1 MVFVNHRL
9 KVVPNRIAT
18 AEEFAALPPGIRLKV
33 RDALNSNI
41 DLIKSFV
48 DENPGD
54 FLEEELKIVDSWRHL
69 IAGQFYVFRNL
80 KKYTIFLSMTD
91 PAIAFGVL
99 ALSQPFEDL
108 IGPDLPVMTETVLL
122 PFKDKIIYDGLMSSY
137 RISLGPGM
145 RRLLNENYKE
155 TKAKLGIVTVL
166 PMVRIK
172 S

>member
-1 MVFVNHRL
+1 
-9 KVVPNRIAT
+9 
-18 AEEFAALPPGIRLKV
+18 
-33 RDALNSNI
+33 
-41 DLIKSFV
+41 
-48 DENPGD
+48 
-54 FLEEELKIVDSWRHL
+54 
-69 IAGQFYVFRNL
+69 
-80 KKYTIFLSMTD
+80 MTD